1 MLLVT
6 HDLKEA
12 GYLANR
18 ICVMRARPGQI
29 IDDAEVPFA
38 RPRTIEMSYT
48 PELRLDDAAAAR
60 THRHRAAGERGR
72 LMDPQFRRRLDST
85 LFIIGFFVLWEALCW
100 LFNVSDIVLPKP
112 SQIIVTLV
120 ERMPALWPHA
130 VQTLYTT
137 LIGFAFGIVIGILLG
152 VLVGS
157 SRLAY
162 DVAYPLLI
170 GFATIPKVAVVP
182 IFVLWFGAGTV
193 PAILTA
199 MIMSIFPIVVNVAT
213 GLATTEPE
221 LEDVMRA
228 LHASKLDIL
237 WNVGLPRTMP
247 YFFASLKVA
256 VTLAFVGTVISETVA
271 SNRGI
276 GNVMMIASSNFD
288 VPLVFAGLLI
298 LAVMGVALYAMFS
311 LLESRITGW
320 AHRKDDFAM
329 G

>member
-1 MLLVT
+1 
-6 HDLKEA
+6 
-12 GYLANR
+12 
-18 ICVMRARPGQI
+18 
-29 IDDAEVPFA
+29 
-38 RPRTIEMSYT
+38 
-48 PELRLDDAAAAR
+48 
-60 THRHRAAGERGR
+60 
-72 LMDPQFRRRLDST
+72 MDPAIRRHIDSA
-85 LFIIGFFVLWEALCW
+85 LFIVGFFLLWEALCW
-100 LFNVSDIVLPKP
+100 LFGVSDIVLPKP
-112 SQIIVTLV
+112 SQILVTLV
-120 ERMPALWPHA
+120 ERMPVLWPHA

-137 LIGFAFGIVIGILLG
+137 LIGFGLGIIIGIGLG
-152 VLVGS
+152 ALIGS

-182 IFVLWFGAGTV
+182 IFVLWFGAGAV
-193 PAILTA
+193 PAVLTA

-228 LHASKLDIL
+228 LRASKLDIL

-298 LAVMGVALYAMFS
+298 LAILGVALYIIFS
-311 LLESRITGW
+311 LIEIRVTGW
-320 AHRKDDFAM
+320 AHRKDEFAM
-329 G
+329 M